1 MPLWVAS
8 TVAGHLAGALV
19 TQPRAY
25 ALDMIL
31 PVFFAAMLAP
41 LWRGVRPA
49 LPWLASGLVA
59 LLVQRL
65 VPGYAFI
72 AAGGG
77 GRPRHRPPRRRRGG
91 AMIDALL
98 AGPAGPWIAILA
110 LALVTYLCRRRA
122 WC

>member
-1 MPLWVAS
+1 
-8 TVAGHLAGALV
+8 V

-49 LPWLASGLVA
+49 LPWLASGIVA

-72 AAGGG
+72 AAG
-77 GRPRHRPPRRRRGG
+77 
-91 AMIDALL
+91 AA
-98 AGPAGPWIAILA
+98 AG
-110 LALVTYLCRRRA
+110 LVTGLLVDDGAAR
-122 WC
+122 